1 MSLEPI
7 SLLLLHQQGP
17 ASPAERTRRWRTG
30 RGLDPRGTSCGVPP
44 RFELFVLPQHFSW
57 LGRWQGRLPRRLG
70 KEAPRR
76 WGAARSLFPNIAIAL
91 GTRLR
96 VPFAIQKG
104 CASYVLA
111 FKRLSVRP
119 PLREEWRREGAHLW
133 KVVVAGHQLSKKTDR
148 GCICQRSERTAT
160 NSSNGETDHVWK
172 CLQCLDD
179 WMIYWIFTLSHCR
192 FEQFKKSVDPSWSCW
207 GRLQRF
213 NFEFFYRTGLWF
225 FSLKL
230 PGSLFSGSSSEG
242 VVERS
247 VGDLWGQP
255 GWKHGWPV
263 AKANM
268 KNEQRWNS
276 CNHSLMLLKEKTI
289 TVTVYHLES
298 RWSNSHELVYHGP
311 LLFATFWEVRHLL
324 SLWCKMEKPMLVLLR
339 FHHIPTGVFSRW
351 VQAKSENPSWMGS
364 QISQQSRRVW
374 TCRPGWNPKRKGASS
389 LKKPMCFRLQV
400 LCCYATFN
408 KTIAQP
414 VESHPRI
421 STCPLP
427 AAQWSTVL
435 PWWSTVCGSQPF
447 SINPCLQF
455 AIWRLGEAMIE
466 TKPHWNYVD
475 MIFLF

>member
-1 MSLEPI
+1 M
-7 SLLLLHQQGP
+7 
-17 ASPAERTRRWRTG
+17 AS
-30 RGLDPRGTSCGVPP
+30 
-44 RFELFVLPQHFSW
+44 
-57 LGRWQGRLPRRLG
+57 
-70 KEAPRR
+70 
-76 WGAARSLFPNIAIAL
+76 
-91 GTRLR
+91 
-96 VPFAIQKG
+96 
-104 CASYVLA
+104 
-111 FKRLSVRP
+111 
-119 PLREEWRREGAHLW
+119 
-133 KVVVAGHQLSKKTDR
+133 
-148 GCICQRSERTAT
+148 
-160 NSSNGETDHVWK
+160 
-172 CLQCLDD
+172 
-179 WMIYWIFTLSHCR
+179 
-192 FEQFKKSVDPSWSCW
+192 
-207 GRLQRF
+207 
-213 NFEFFYRTGLWF
+213 
-225 FSLKL
+225 
-230 PGSLFSGSSSEG
+230 
-242 VVERS
+242 
-247 VGDLWGQP
+247 
-255 GWKHGWPV
+255 
-263 AKANM
+263 
-268 KNEQRWNS
+268 
-276 CNHSLMLLKEKTI
+276 HSD
-289 TVTVYHLES
+289 V
-298 RWSNSHELVYHGP
+298 LVYHGP

-475 MIFLF
+475 MIFLFLTILLLTEENKTSTSTCSNCLNVWWCQWESMVSWCFMYLIYLVPTKFLQDKGNPLTTSPGCSCQKGPPNSSNLWNSS